1 MLNRVPNIFLIILLI
16 PIINVSAAI
25 LTPLFPPRALN
36 PGVIRGLFLTVFTI
50 WFLFTQYKSNVFGK
64 ITIAFLVYIFT
75 LCWLSDDFNTSIYI
89 FNKVYIASILLLI
102 GYHYVRNPIRFL
114 LFQRAFLVSLFLLE
128 LYVISANIFGWGFA
142 TYKDDSV
149 FFGETGVNITKYIV
163 IFVIGIPLY
172 LKTEKD
178 KQYRNLAIVLLFIG
192 VIITFIG
199 MKRSAIL
206 ALGFGFVMYSFLTP
220 YKTRLVRSLPLIIVV
235 IFITSPF
242 YLPIILKRFESRE
255 KKVSMTYA
263 NLTQSE
269 TEGRVVEVKL
279 TINETFNAGLDRL
292 LFGYNVFLK
301 KNYLGHKR
309 MLHVDY
315 MNMLGGAG
323 IIGLF
328 LFIFSYFKI
337 YQFINRIYREMKKY
351 KYIKELFATAVS
363 LIAVQGLLSIGGTMQ
378 GLDLRGAILMNLGA
392 LASISSYYY
401 LYPNN
406 LEYD

>member
-64 ITIAFLVYIFT
+64 ITIVFLVYIFT

-102 GYHYVRNPIRFL
+102 GYHYVKNPIRFL

-178 KQYRNLAIVLLFIG
+178 KQYRSLAIVLLFIG
-192 VIITFIG
+192 VLITFIG

-206 ALGFGFVMYSFLTP
+206 ALDTV
-220 YKTRLVRSLPLIIVV
+220 
-235 IFITSPF
+235 
-242 YLPIILKRFESRE
+242 
-255 KKVSMTYA
+255 
-263 NLTQSE
+263 
-269 TEGRVVEVKL
+269 
-279 TINETFNAGLDRL
+279 FNQE
-292 LFGYNVFLK
+292 
-301 KNYLGHKR
+301 
-309 MLHVDY
+309 MLQK
-315 MNMLGGAG
+315 GKF
-323 IIGLF
+323 GLF
-328 LFIFSYFKI
+328 FKKELLSVTNSI
-337 YQFINRIYREMKKY
+337 EYCEKQNILIDKLRQESVNGITKKY
-351 KYIKELFATAVS
+351 NWDFVASEYFEVFNSLVS
-363 LIAVQGLLSIGGTMQ
+363 Q
-378 GLDLRGAILMNLGA
+378 RN
-392 LASISSYYY
+392 
-401 LYPNN
+401 
-406 LEYD
+406 